1 MEKLPS
7 HFLRSRASIFD
18 KAWDRVPSED
28 QPDFIAV
35 LEEIEQQLGLKAGF
49 LSLDELIIHN
59 LQLLCNQM
67 PHPRSKQDMLNMT
80 VRALSDIKIMDVRRN
95 KMYGDFS
102 DNYAVYKDNL
112 DNIMYRMEKLDEDD
126 RAKLDVESAH
136 SVHTKYESDY
146 DETASLMAC
155 ESNMVER
162 SPSMLEYP
170 VDDVEDTFKLH
181 KVLADLRARHVTIS
195 MGFHDIDTKLAHIKE
210 QNGKDLE
217 FLDKLTANNE
227 LIRDRMHDMRNEL
240 NELTSALLVLKDST
254 DIEALSPTTK
264 GSRKIA
270 DHNSNNVNNH
280 CIRVDEV
287 SAPLTGS
294 LLDLTENTMVGTEN
308 TTIIPIMKKDHG
320 KEENNTNGKEETWEE
335 EMAPATKEPS
345 IDTEIIG
352 RSEHEVTVLV
362 KRNKGSRETAEQR
375 KREKN
380 KETSDKKE
388 HGTEIMQAN
397 SFKLSIPVFIL
408 LMAVIAYWKY

>member
-1 MEKLPS
+1 MEKSPGRFS
-7 HFLRSRASIFD
+7 RSSPSIFD
-18 KAWDRVPSED
+18 KAWDRISTGD
-28 QPDFIAV
+28 QPDFLAL
-35 LEEIEQQLGLKAGF
+35 LEEIELQLGLKAGF

-67 PHPRSKQDMLNMT
+67 PHPRSKLDMLNMT

-95 KMYGDFS
+95 KLYGDFS

-126 RAKLDVESAH
+126 RAKLDVESAY

-155 ESNMVER
+155 DSNLAER

-181 KVLADLRARHVTIS
+181 KVLEDLRARHVTIS

-217 FLDKLTANNE
+217 FLDKLTANSE
-227 LIRDRMHDMRNEL
+227 LIRDRMHDMRTEL
-240 NELTSALLVLKDST
+240 NELTSALLVLKEST
-254 DIEALSPTTK
+254 DSEPVSLAEKDS
-264 GSRKIA
+264 KIIA
-270 DHNSNNVNNH
+270 ENSESVNNH
-280 CIRVDEV
+280 CIRADKV
-287 SAPLTGS
+287 SVTLLGS
-294 LLDLTENTMVGTEN
+294 LLDLTKDPMAEN
-308 TTIIPIMKKDHG
+308 TTSIQIMESNHG
-320 KEENNTNGKEETWEE
+320 KEENNTNHKIEESREEKKPPAAKEL
-335 EMAPATKEPS
+335 S
-345 IDTEIIG
+345 VDTEII
-352 RSEHEVTVLV
+352 RKSDHEVTILV
-362 KRNKGSRETAEQR
+362 KRKNGKQETAEQNN
-375 KREKN
+375 KGKN
-380 KETSDKKE
+380 KETSDIKK

-397 SFKLSIPVFIL
+397 SFKLSIPVLIL